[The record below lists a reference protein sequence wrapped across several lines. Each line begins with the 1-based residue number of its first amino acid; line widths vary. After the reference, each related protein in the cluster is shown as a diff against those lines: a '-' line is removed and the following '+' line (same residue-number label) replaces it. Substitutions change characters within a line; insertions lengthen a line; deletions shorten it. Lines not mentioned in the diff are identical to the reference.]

1 VPFPLLL
8 LAAALSHS
16 PWQETLQRF
25 VTPQARVDYAALNKQ
40 GLPTLDAYL
49 ATLAQ
54 PFPRDVS
61 RDERKAALINAYNA
75 LTVRWVAAHYPIP
88 SIWRT
93 KHPFT
98 EVRHTVDGRKYSLDQ
113 IETELRDMGDP
124 RVHAVLVCAARSC
137 PPLRREA
144 YVAERL
150 DAQLTAN
157 TLAWLSNPALTEFD
171 PTAREAEVSQIFEW
185 YGSDFGASP
194 WGLLRFLS
202 TYGPP
207 HAKWMYQHGS
217 GKRLVRYREYYWG
230 LNDAGTAGDAYGY
243 WSFRFDYLRNKYL

>member
-1 VPFPLLL
+1 MPFPLLL

-54 PFPRDVS
+54 PFPRELS

-150 DAQLTAN
+150 DAQLSAN
-157 TLAWLSNPALTEFD
+157 TLAWLSNPALNEFD
-171 PTAREAEVSQIFEW
+171 PTAREAEVSEIFDW
-185 YGSDFGASP
+185 YAGDFARTG
-194 WGLLRFLS
+194 GVNLFLGKH
-202 TYGPP
+202 GPP
-207 HAKWMYQHGS
+207 HAAFLKTAGT
-217 GKRLVRYREYYWG
+217 LRYREYYWG

>member
-98 EVRHTVDGRKYSLDQ
+98 EVRSIKSKPNSATWATRASTLSLFA
-113 IETELRDMGDP
+113 P
-124 RVHAVLVCAARSC
+124 RAAARRCVAKPTWPNGSTRNS
-137 PPLRREA
+137 PPTRWPGFPIRR
-144 YVAERL
+144 
-150 DAQLTAN
+150 
-157 TLAWLSNPALTEFD
+157 
-171 PTAREAEVSQIFEW
+171 
-185 YGSDFGASP
+185 
-194 WGLLRFLS
+194 
-202 TYGPP
+202 
-207 HAKWMYQHGS
+207 
-217 GKRLVRYREYYWG
+217 
-230 LNDAGTAGDAYGY
+230 
-243 WSFRFDYLRNKYL
+243 

>member
-150 DAQLTAN
+150 DAQLSAN
-157 TLAWLSNPALTEFD
+157 TLEWLSNANLNQFD
-171 PTAREAEVSQIFEW
+171 PSAKQAEVSEIFDW
-185 YGSDFGASP
+185 YAGDFTKTG
-194 WGLLRFLS
+194 GVNLFLGK
-202 TYGPP
+202 YGPP
-207 HAKWMYQHGS
+207 HAAFLKTAGT
-217 GKRLVRYREYYWG
+217 LRYREYYWG
-230 LNDAGTAGDAYGY
+230 LNDAGTAGDSYGY

>member
-1 VPFPLLL
+1 MSFPLLL
-8 LAAALSHS
+8 LAAALSHA

-49 ATLAQ
+49 ANLAQ
-54 PFPRDVS
+54 PWPRDLS

-113 IETELRDMGDP
+113 IETELRGMGDP

-157 TLAWLSNPALTEFD
+157 TFAWLSNPALNEFD
-171 PTAREAEVSQIFEW
+171 PTNHEAEVSQIFEW
-185 YGSDFGASP
+185 YRGDFEKYSE
-194 WGLLRFLS
+194 LERIFLGK
-202 TYGPP
+202 YGPP
-207 HAKWMYQHGS
+207 HAKFLAQHGPA
-217 GKRLVRYREYYWG
+217 KIRYREYYWG
-230 LNDAGTAGDAYGY
+230 LNDAGTAGDSYGY